1 MENIGERRNYKTSF
15 RKLEQQR
22 KCFEKKKKK
31 ADNNY
36 LETSRKEKR
45 NSKHLKK
52 FCQMKNRGFRI
63 TSLRNVGRKIIF

>member
-1 MENIGERRNYKTSF
+1 MENIREKRNYKTSF
-15 RKLEQQR
+15 HKLEQQR
-22 KCFEKKKKK
+22 KCFRKKKKK

-36 LETSRKEKR
+36 LETGRKEKR

-63 TSLRNVGRKIIF
+63 TSLRNVGRRIIF

>member
-1 MENIGERRNYKTSF
+1 MK
-15 RKLEQQR
+15 
-22 KCFEKKKKK
+22 KKKKK